1 MKLKYKMIKKNKAQK
16 IWAEKVNK
24 SNWGIVKMLISLK
37 GIEPLILK
45 LWASRFNQ
53 LNYKPI
59 NQAHLFATHKQNQ
72 SLK

>member
-45 LWASRFNQ
+45 LWASCFNR
-53 LNYKPI
+53 
-59 NQAHLFATHKQNQ
+59 
-72 SLK
+72 

>member
-1 MKLKYKMIKKNKAQK
+1 MIKKNKAQK

-59 NQAHLFATHKQNQ
+59 NQVHLFATHKQNQ
-72 SLK
+72 PLK